1 MSIKANVL
9 DQIKVAMKA
18 KEKDRLK
25 VLRMI
30 SAAIKQ
36 QEIDGR
42 TELTDQDILA
52 IFNRMSKQ
60 RKDSISQFEAA
71 DREDLAAIEKA
82 ELEVI
87 AEFMPQALSE
97 AEIDDL
103 MDKAVAQSGASTMA
117 DMGKVMGILKPQ
129 IVGRADM
136 AAVSGKIKAKLS

>member
-36 QEIDGR
+36 QEVDDR

-60 RKDSISQFEAA
+60 RKDSISQYEAA

-87 AEFMPQALSE
+87 AEFLPQALSE

-103 MDKAVAQSGASTMA
+103 IDAAVAQTGAATMA

>member
-1 MSIKANVL
+1 MSIKQQVM
-9 DQIKVAMKA
+9 DQIKAAMKA
-18 KEKDRLK
+18 KQMDRLK

-30 SAAIKQ
+30 SAEIKQ
-36 QEIDGR
+36 KEVDDRI
-42 TELTDQDILA
+42 ELTDNDVLT

-60 RKDSISQFEAA
+60 RKDSISQYEAA

-87 AEFMPQALSE
+87 AEFLPKALSE
-97 AEIDDL
+97 VEIDELIDS
-103 MDKAVAQSGASTMA
+103 AVNEVGAATMA

>member
-36 QEIDGR
+36 QEIDDR

-103 MDKAVAQSGASTMA
+103 MDKAVAQSGATTMA